1 MPDRP
6 VILSV
11 QGIGKDFRVR
21 SAAGRR
27 QRFTAVA
34 DVSFELRAG
43 GSLAIVGE
51 SGSGKTTCA
60 RLVMGIE
67 APSSGTIDL
76 HLDGHAA
83 RGRGRRLQRA
93 RHVQMVF
100 QDPYSSLD
108 PRQTVGDAVAEC
120 VSLHFDLARDEL
132 EERVRVLLGAVGL
145 EERHVGAR
153 PRGLSGGER
162 QRVAIAKALAA
173 EPQVLVLDEAVAALD
188 VSIQAQILNLL
199 AEIRETRGIALLFIS
214 HDLTVVEQVCDEVIV
229 MRRGSIVERGPV
241 SRVLR
246 DPQHPYTRRLVDSV
260 PRQGW
265 TPRRH
270 VIAASRADD
279 ARE

>member
-21 SAAGRR
+21 SAAGKR

-43 GSLAIVGE
+43 GSVAIVGE

-76 HLDGHAA
+76 HLDGPAA

-120 VSLHFDLARDEL
+120 VGLHFDLTRDEL
-132 EERVRVLLGAVGL
+132 EERVRVLLSAVGL
-145 EERHVGAR
+145 E
-153 PRGLSGGER
+153 LSGGER

-173 EPQVLVLDEAVAALD
+173 EPKVLVLDEAVAALD

-199 AEIRETRGIALLFIS
+199 AEIRATRGIALLFIS

-241 SRVLR
+241 SHVLR
-246 DPQHPYTRRLVDSV
+246 DPQHAYTRRLVDSV